1 MSILKRFANEL
12 TIFLVTIFALYALY
26 YKVSISNIFIHKQK
40 EIENSI
46 YEIERV
52 VKLQEFWN
60 NKSLS
65 KKVKELKDIVK
76 KSKVILFKRRS
87 KNLDVKYKNLT
98 PKELNKI
105 LKIVIRNPFEIK
117 SLKIKREKKES
128 YSMELLCK
136 W

>member
-1 MSILKRFANEL
+1 LSILKRFANEL

-60 NKSLS
+60 NKS
-65 KKVKELKDIVK
+65 
-76 KSKVILFKRRS
+76 F
-87 KNLDVKYKNLT
+87 
-98 PKELNKI
+98 
-105 LKIVIRNPFEIK
+105 
-117 SLKIKREKKES
+117 
-128 YSMELLCK
+128 
-136 W
+136 